1 MSAPESTLWLTLPAA
16 PRSVLASWLAWLL
29 AAVLLAPALF
39 DRVGAAGVAVAVAAG
54 AAWLARRLPAPL
66 DCFRWHHLDDLEVTR
81 LGPGRA
87 VRRLPWTA
95 VAQCAQ
101 ARDTLTVVG
110 DGTRMALPLRPLV
123 QAASWGPVLARVVP
137 ERAEALW
144 RALDGGA
151 VTLAPAPEPATA
163 RVAAWWWLPAAAA
176 TLAAGDAAIGLVSVG
191 LAAAER
197 VLAYARRR
205 LRTVVLQ
212 PGGVVVPGT
221 HGRFFAPWDGIAVA
235 PVAAGLEVRSAR
247 GTGLVPAEIDD
258 FWAAAAV
265 IELHAQLGFLQPDLV
280 RFRVH
285 VDGAEIAVVGEIE
298 AA

>member
-1 MSAPESTLWLTLPAA
+1 MSAPASSLWLTLPAA
-16 PRSVLASWLAWLL
+16 PRSVLAGWLAWTL
-29 AAVLLAPALF
+29 AAGLLAPALL
-39 DRVGAAGVAVAVAAG
+39 DRVGAAGVAVAIAAG
-54 AAWLARRLPAPL
+54 AAWLARRLPTPL
-66 DCFRWHHLDDLEVTR
+66 ACFRWHHVDDLEVTR

-95 VAQCAQ
+95 VARCAQ
-101 ARDTLTVVG
+101 AHDTLTVVG
-110 DGTRMALPLRPLV
+110 DGTRMTLPLRPLV
-123 QAASWGPVLARVVP
+123 EAASWGPVLARVVP

-151 VTLAPAPEPATA
+151 VMLAPAPAPATA
-163 RVAAWWWLPAAAA
+163 RVAAWWWLPVLAAA
-176 TLAAGDAAIGLVSVG
+176 LAAGDAVIALVGMG
-191 LAAAER
+191 LAVAER
-197 VLAYARRR
+197 ALVFARRR

-212 PGGVVVPGT
+212 PGGVVVPGN
-221 HGRFFAPWDGIAVA
+221 HGRFFAPWDGIATA
-235 PVAAGLEVRSAR
+235 PVAEGLEVRSAR
-247 GTGLVPAEIDD
+247 GTGIVPAEVDD

-265 IELHAQLGFLQPDLV
+265 IELHAQTGFLQPDLV